1 MGETQLNQLQIA
13 QDRAMRVILHC
24 DRYTKVERMRDALQF
39 MSIKQRLYYNVCIF
53 IFKILRNMLPLR
65 DRLEI
70 IDSERETRQ
79 MGNIKIKFR
88 KTKNAQ
94 NSMFYEGIKM
104 YNALP
109 IEIKNS
115 ERLESFKRI
124 LKISICYSKCLLN
137 LLNCT

>member
-13 QDRAMRVILHC
+13 QNRAMRVILHC
-24 DRYTKVERMRDALQF
+24 DRYTKVECMRDALQF

-70 IDSERETRQ
+70 IDNERETRQ

-88 KTKNAQ
+88 KTKSAQ
-94 NSMFYEGIKM
+94 KSMFYEGIKI

-109 IEIKNS
+109 TEIKNS

-124 LKISICYSKCLLN
+124 LKTYVTVNVC
-137 LLNCT
+137 